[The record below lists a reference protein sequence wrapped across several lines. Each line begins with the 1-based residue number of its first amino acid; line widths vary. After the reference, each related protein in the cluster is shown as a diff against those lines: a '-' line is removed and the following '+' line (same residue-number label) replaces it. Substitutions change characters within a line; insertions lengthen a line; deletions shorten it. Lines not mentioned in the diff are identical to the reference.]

1 MSRAREI
8 ADRDLAATELILDAD
23 NDTSITADTDDQIDI
38 RVAGSDQIKIATS
51 EVAFNEASGDI
62 DFRVEGNGDANALF
76 VEGESDNV
84 GIGNNDPLVKLDVTG
99 SNAVPS
105 SSGTSQTGA
114 LRLGQGAGNG
124 VMDMGF
130 DTTNSQGWIQA
141 TNKANLATNYQLNLN
156 PNGGDVYIGDGNL
169 VVASGHGIDFA
180 LTGNSGGSMSSELF
194 DDYETGTWT
203 ATITTQSGSVT
214 LRSDRDLCSYTKI
227 GNMVTVRGRV
237 DVESVSSPSG
247 SAFLSNLPFTSSNS
261 FSELAVR
268 SGGAMMHDS
277 FTGLAAHASV
287 VYQTHS
293 NTTSVN
299 LYEQNQNGVANL
311 GGHFQAASLLVFDF
325 QYPAD

>member
-105 SSGTSQTGA
+105 SSGTSQSGA

-141 TNKANLATNYQLNLN
+141 TNKANLATNYTLNLN
-156 PNGGDVYIGDGNL
+156 PNSGDVKIGDGDL
-169 VVASGHGIDFA
+169 VVGTSGHGINFSA
-180 LTGNSGGSMSSELF
+180 TGDTSATGASSTAELF
-194 DDYETGTWT
+194 DDYEEGTWT
-203 ATITTQSGSVT
+203 PVIGSAGGSGVVTTHQGG
-214 LRSDRDLCSYTKI
+214 DYTKI
-227 GNMVTVRGRV
+227 GREVKCVFQCVLNTKGSGTGAVKITGLPYVTGSGRTHYGFAFGYFSGTNNEQRGGWASASTSHINFNRGANM
-237 DVESVSSPSG
+237 DASVQ
-247 SAFLSNLPFTSSNS
+247 L
-261 FSELAVR
+261 SELTNGYYLTG
-268 SGGAMMHDS
+268 SFLYFTDS
-277 FTGLAAHASV
+277 
-287 VYQTHS
+287 
-293 NTTSVN
+293 
-299 LYEQNQNGVANL
+299 
-311 GGHFQAASLLVFDF
+311 
-325 QYPAD
+325 